1 MKAKLSSSA
10 VGMFV
15 LGALVLGI
23 VAYLSFGGANVFS
36 KPSRFLMY
44 FNESVSGLDPGAAVK
59 LNGVRIGRVAAINV
73 RFDAAT
79 KKSLVQTVCEVDRN
93 ILTDSAGQMIDMTN
107 PVELQTLIDRG
118 LRARLN
124 LTGITGLLFVEL
136 DFEDARQYPADPR
149 FMTEPYPVVPAITSA
164 IAELQQSIVEIVSKL
179 KQVDFQGL
187 EKELKTLLAT
197 TTRKVNELD
206 VKALAER
213 VGRAADSVQE
223 LAGSPEA
230 KQTFANLNAAT
241 TDARTALGD
250 LRGVLAKVDAQ
261 IGPTSAEFAK
271 TLTDAQAALKSLDA
285 AAASTRQFVQAQ
297 SGLGEDVTQSLR
309 QVADAAAAIT
319 RLADFLERNP
329 NALLV
334 GKKPPQ

>member
-73 RFDAAT
+73 RYDAAT

-93 ILTDSAGQMIDMTN
+93 ILTDSGGQMIDMTN

-136 DFEDARQYPADPR
+136 DFEDVRQYPADPR
-149 FMTEPYPVVPAITSA
+149 FMSEPYPVVPAITSA

-179 KQVDFQGL
+179 KKVDFQGI

-241 TDARTALGD
+241 TDARAAIGD

-261 IGPTSAEFAK
+261 VGPTSAEFAK

-285 AAASTRQFVQAQ
+285 AATSTRQFVQAQ